1 MTNRI
6 TYILFGLILSTTV
19 AVVANEGFNPFAPLG
34 SSSGGGAQNGFD
46 IKGNQSIHP
55 LQMLPVKKYTL
66 MGVLVSKNAQISLIR
81 AGNGQVY
88 FLRVNDSLGE
98 SEGVVTSINKNGI
111 EVKEGNKLISLLVRN
126 RGAINDKSE

>member
-34 SSSGGGAQNGFD
+34 SSSGAGAQNAFD
-46 IKGNQSIHP
+46 MQSNQSTHP
-55 LQMLPVKKYTL
+55 LQMLPVKNYTL
-66 MGVLVSKNAQISLIR
+66 MGVIVSKNNQVGLIR

-88 FLRVNDSLGE
+88 FIRVNDSLGE
-98 SEGVVTSINKNGI
+98 SNGVVSSINRNGI
-111 EVKEGNKLISLLVRN
+111 EVKEGEKLVSLVVRN
-126 RGAINDKSE
+126 RGAINEKSE